1 MNIKLRLTVMNFF
14 FNFVWGIWLI
24 SLGGTWET
32 FGPIEGGSIGL
43 SIGELTD
50 LWAGRFY
57 LCLLCLVL
65 LLINILVLKSLGFAH
80 IIRYCNLFCNAS
92 HKFNGMYWVI
102 LQPVVF
108 IYYCVE

>member
-14 FNFVWGIWLI
+14 FNFCLGIWLI

-80 IIRYCNLFCNAS
+80 IIGIAIYFATQATNS
-92 HKFNGMYWVI
+92 TEMYWVI

-108 IYYCVE
+108 I